1 MSIVNGGSMT
11 EQIYYSFWGTEEEE
25 HKNYFKDMHNIAE
38 WIGYALIGPRT
49 NAFSGEMTTLSNITV
64 LQTKEKFGSPRV
76 YVQFS
81 DETEI
86 EDSRHY
92 RSVYQS
98 AIELFPHY
106 EKAIREGMDHPEYL
120 FETEAELTTHTQDQ
134 MKWITEGKMMGQI
147 DNDYYLLRL
156 ETIQAESIFLKKVCD
171 LT

>member
-11 EQIYYSFWGTEEEE
+11 EQIYYSFWGTENEE

-38 WIGYALIGPRT
+38 WIGFALIGPRT
-49 NAFSGEMTTLSNITV
+49 NAFSGEMTTLSNIQV
-64 LQTKEKFGSPRV
+64 LQVKEKFGSPRV

-81 DETEI
+81 DETEV
-86 EDSRHY
+86 EDARHY
-92 RSVYQS
+92 RFVYQT

-120 FETEAELTTHTQDQ
+120 LETNQEVATYIQDQ
-134 MKWITEGKMMGQI
+134 MKWLTEARMMGHV

-156 ETIQAESIFLKKVCD
+156 ESIRSESIFLKKVCD
-171 LT
+171 FT